1 VHGTHQVGVE
11 DNLKSVGLEAMEVV
25 NLRIV
30 GSVHAPAEG
39 SIARQ
44 VEALAELK
52 QQGRLRHIGL
62 SNVTATQVA

>member
-1 VHGTHQVGVE
+1 
-11 DNLKSVGLEAMEVV
+11 
-25 NLRIV
+25 
-30 GSVHAPAEG
+30 VHAPAEG

-52 QQGRLRHIGL
+52 QQGCLRHIGL